1 MRVSLMHVTCSVCLI
16 LLEWM
21 TLTTVCE
28 YYKLLTAHYAY
39 VYGLLGVDVVSFV
52 DKLHLMRSWSIST
65 VPAARCHI
73 PQHRDVLIPPLRTPI
88 SGYVLSCR
96 ILLLLLLRVA

>member
-1 MRVSLMHVTCSVCLI
+1 MLAEQLQHACLPDASYMSCHFL

-52 DKLHLMRSWSIST
+52 DKLHLMRSRSISA
-65 VPAARCHI
+65 VPAARRHI
-73 PQHRDVLIPPLRTPI
+73 PI
-88 SGYVLSCR
+88 SHNIVMFLFPH
-96 ILLLLLLRVA
+96 

>member
-1 MRVSLMHVTCSVCLI
+1 MRVSLMHVTCICPVRLI

-73 PQHRDVLIPPLRTPI
+73 PI
-88 SGYVLSCR
+88 SHNIVMFLFPH
-96 ILLLLLLRVA
+96 